1 MLSTLEFPATVASP
15 LKRSPFEC
23 AFEKHFESEFT
34 DPQENS
40 LEADPVIAR
49 RLQALREQ
57 LRKLNRRSSGPFS
70 HQLAR
75 RGPLSRLRDHICDLS
90 RLADAAIL
98 SAESAHRRH
107 SETLVKDLRLLLKAL
122 QSWTE
127 RLENQIWRLE
137 SQSMWS
143 SRLDAVF
150 SEKPVQAE
158 SITRFCNDIA
168 RETLNIPSG
177 LLLLPEPGLP
187 ISATRQAGSISQ
199 TGTLKGRQD
208 AASFGLL
215 NSIDQATDPGWSVE
229 QIRMSV
235 FSAGLLLPEMR
246 AIQVATAAL
255 QYSAHNSEWLKQKLG
270 DQQQVLQSLPAND
283 SSSFV
288 SLVMGAPACD
298 LPACDPRASDPQG
311 PGLSLGDSGQRV
323 SIPQLG
329 LGHDPLSPSS
339 EFGSFDVCQASAAVL
354 QKIQDI
360 SLAGGQL
367 LVPPSPA
374 DFYGQAYSLFG
385 NQKKTL
391 ADQILRQLGI
401 VAQADD
407 VRASQP
413 LPNQCDSVG
422 GQKSLPTPESTIL
435 THKLRWHGGDSLQ
448 SLCRPKSGTRMG
460 VSARQ
465 FSVVDA
471 DQE

>member
-1 MLSTLEFPATVASP
+1 MLSTLEFPSTVAS
-15 LKRSPFEC
+15 
-23 AFEKHFESEFT
+23 
-34 DPQENS
+34 DPENS
-40 LEADPVIAR
+40 PYGYSFSKQFAAEDRHQQQSSSEADPAIAR

-143 SRLDAVF
+143 SRLDAVV
-150 SEKPVQAE
+150 SEKPIQTE
-158 SITRFCNDIA
+158 SLVRFCDDIA
-168 RETLNIPSG
+168 RETLSIPNG

-187 ISATRQAGSISQ
+187 ISASAQAGLVSQ
-199 TGTLKGRQD
+199 IGTLEGRLD
-208 AASFGLL
+208 SASSG
-215 NSIDQATDPGWSVE
+215 NSNSPAHATDSGWSVE
-229 QIRMSV
+229 QIRVSV

-255 QYSAHNSEWLKQKLG
+255 QYSASNNQWLRQKLG
-270 DQQQVLQSLPAND
+270 LQDQRLQNLPKNDVLSAGFKAFDSQEQAFPTVDPGPRIAIPSSGRADDRLWPA
-283 SSSFV
+283 
-288 SLVMGAPACD
+288 
-298 LPACDPRASDPQG
+298 
-311 PGLSLGDSGQRV
+311 
-323 SIPQLG
+323 
-329 LGHDPLSPSS
+329 S
-339 EFGSFDVCQASAAVL
+339 EFGCFDLCQATAIAL
-354 QKIQDI
+354 QKIHNI

-367 LVPPSPA
+367 LIPPSPA
-374 DFYGQAYSLFG
+374 DFYGQAYSPFS
-385 NQKKTL
+385 NQKATL
-391 ADQILRQLGI
+391 TDRILNQLGI
-401 VAQADD
+401 AAKPDGSADSQASHDQSYSL
-407 VRASQP
+407 R
-413 LPNQCDSVG
+413 
-422 GQKSLPTPESTIL
+422 GQKSLVTPESTIL
-435 THKLRWHGGDSLQ
+435 THKLRWHDGDSSQ
-448 SLCRPKSGTRMG
+448 PARRPHLGRRAAF
-460 VSARQ
+460 SAHQ